1 MTNEERLYDA
11 FGELVY
17 AVALADGYIQPEETE
32 ALERLLTHHD
42 WAKEIKWSFDY
53 EVKAKHSVEDVYKK
67 AINTFEKI
75 GPHPEY
81 AFMLEVLDKVA
92 TASHGVDRME
102 EAMIN
107 QVSVDLKERFSRDLE
122 RMKRLATAH
131 PSLAVLAGRSRQKKG
146 APRRTPLVT
155 YSAMPG
161 L

>member
-1 MTNEERLYDA
+1 MYDA

-32 ALERLLTHHD
+32 ALERLLKDHE

-53 EVKAKHSVEDVYKK
+53 EVKARHSVEDVYQK
-67 AINTFEKI
+67 AINTFEKV

-102 EAMIN
+102 DAIIKR
-107 QVSVDLKERFSRDLE
+107 VSVDLKERFTRDLE
-122 RMKRLATAH
+122 RMKL
-131 PSLAVLAGRSRQKKG
+131 LLGIK
-146 APRRTPLVT
+146 
-155 YSAMPG
+155 
-161 L
+161 